1 MRPFLLFLLSAITL
15 RGIAQ
20 APAHYQV
27 FALKFA
33 NCAFAMPLSMWVDQA
48 PKNDSVH
55 IDFSIW
61 LIKGDNGR
69 NVLVDAGFQPDIV
82 DSPDGKEFAIV
93 HYQRPDSALQKLG
106 LKAGDI
112 TDIIL
117 SHPHWDHCDG
127 IALFPK
133 AHIWVQKEDY
143 NYFVGGAWQKGGE
156 SGGFYKRDVHRLVD
170 LNMEGQ
176 VTLVDGDDK
185 EIIPGIKVFTGS
197 RHTYNSQFALVQTAS
212 HKIVLA
218 SDNIWVYYSLE
229 HLQPPSQGGTFDPA
243 GYVKSMIR
251 MKTLTDNSRYII
263 PGHDAR
269 VYAIFPKVA
278 DGVVRIE

>member
-1 MRPFLLFLLSAITL
+1 MILFMLSAVTGWS
-15 RGIAQ
+15 RAQ
-20 APAHYQV
+20 PPVHYQV
-27 FALKFA
+27 YALKFA
-33 NCAFAMPLSMWVDQA
+33 NMRSATPLSMWVDQG
-48 PKNDSVH
+48 PQNDSVH

-82 DSPDGKEFAIV
+82 DSPDGKEFGIV
-93 HYQRPDSALQKLG
+93 NYQRPDSVLHKVG
-106 LKAGDI
+106 LTAGDI

-127 IALFPK
+127 IGLFPN
-133 AHIWVQKEDY
+133 AHVWIQKEDY
-143 NYFVGGAWQKGGE
+143 NYFVGTAWQRGGE
-156 SGGFYKRDVHRLVD
+156 SGGFYRRDVRRLVD
-170 LNMEGQ
+170 LNMAGRL
-176 VTLVDGDDK
+176 TLVDGDDK
-185 EIIPGIKVFTGS
+185 EIIPGIKVLTGS
-197 RHTYNSQFALVQTAS
+197 RHTFNSQFALVAATG
-212 HKIVLA
+212 HPVILA

-229 HLQPPSQGGTFDPA
+229 HLQPASKGGTFDPA

-251 MKTLTDNSRYII
+251 MKTLTGNLRYII

-269 VYAIFPKVA
+269 VYTLFPKVA

>member
-1 MRPFLLFLLSAITL
+1 MRPIFLFLLFTL
-15 RGIAQ
+15 AAASRAQ
-20 APAHYQV
+20 PPVHYQV
-27 FALKFA
+27 YALKFA
-33 NCAFAMPLSMWVDQA
+33 NMRWATPLSMWVDQA
-48 PKNDSVH
+48 PPHDSVC

-82 DSPDGKEFAIV
+82 DSPDGKEFAICN
-93 HYQRPDSALQKLG
+93 YQRPDSVLSKLG

-127 IALFPK
+127 IGLFPN
-133 AHIWVQKEDY
+133 AHVWVQKEDY
-143 NYFVGGAWQKGGE
+143 NYFVGMAWQKDGG
-156 SGGFYKRDVHRLVD
+156 SGGFYPRDVRRLVD
-170 LNMEGQ
+170 LNIAGRL
-176 VTLVDGDDK
+176 TLVDGDDK

-197 RHTYNSQFALVQTAS
+197 RHTFNSQFALVEAAS
-212 HKIVLA
+212 HPIILA

-229 HLQPPSQGGTFDPA
+229 HLQPASKGGTLDPA
-243 GYVKSMIR
+243 GYVQSMIR
-251 MKTLTDNSRYII
+251 MKTLTGNPRYII

-269 VYAIFPKVA
+269 VYSIFPKVA